1 MSYDFLPD
9 RLYRMPTH
17 FGPSLSPRQG
27 PDGRRFDWSAHE
39 FDAISVYYLS
49 QASTLESL
57 LPPGFSLH
65 GEPVVTLSFA
75 YLRNLPWLAGRGYN
89 TLGVRIPARFTGK
102 ADTEVGSLSLV
113 LWENMADP
121 ITTGRE
127 ELGVAKIFCDIPEAR
142 LSGGRTICEASW
154 QGFRFLELTLDDL
167 TAVDPKAERLDL
179 APDTGGNL
187 LHYKYLPRTG
197 AWGTADVAYA
207 TLSPPVTSA
216 VVKRAFRASGTF
228 AYSEPRWEDMPTQ
241 FHIVKRLAG
250 LPVLKIL
257 GASMLT
263 IGGQFDLYDQRALS

>member
-1 MSYDFLPD
+1 MSYTFLPD

-49 QASTLESL
+49 QASALESL

-102 ADTEVGSLSLV
+102 ADIEVGSLSLV

-142 LSGGRTICEASW
+142 MSGGRTICEASW
-154 QGFRFLELTLDDL
+154 QGFRFLELALDDI
-167 TAVDPKAERLDL
+167 TAVDPKTHRLDL
-179 APDTGGNL
+179 APDTGGSL

-197 AWGTADVAYA
+197 AWGTADAAYA

-216 VVKRAFRASGTF
+216 VIKRAFKASGTF
-228 AYSEPRWEDMPTQ
+228 TYSEPRWEDMPTQ

-250 LPVLKIL
+250 LPVVKML

>member
-1 MSYDFLPD
+1 MSYEFLPD

-49 QASTLESL
+49 QASALEAL

-102 ADTEVGSLSLV
+102 ADMEIGSLSLV

-142 LSGGRTICEASW
+142 LTGGRTICEASW
-154 QGFRFLELTLDDL
+154 QGFRFLELTLDDI
-167 TAVDPKAERLDL
+167 TAVDPKAERLDPG
-179 APDTGGNL
+179 PDTGGNL

-197 AWGTADVAYA
+197 SWGTADVAYA

-216 VVKRAFRASGTF
+216 VIKRAFKASGTF

-250 LPVLKIL
+250 LPVVKML

>member
-1 MSYDFLPD
+1 MSYEFLPD

-250 LPVLKIL
+250 LPVQKML